1 MTTNNVYAQWYLLQD
16 LHTNE
21 LGPSINFVLFSN
33 TFIGVKRSG
42 IMKMIEP
49 CKKHFIKK

>member
-1 MTTNNVYAQWYLLQD
+1 MCGYKQCLRTVIFIIGFTPKYN
-16 LHTNE
+16 
-21 LGPSINFVLFSN
+21 LGPSINVILFSN

-49 CKKHFIKK
+49 CKKTFY